1 MKGDDNPADLFTKH
15 LNCEKMHRALQFMS
29 CEFREGR
36 SPIAPQRKEYENILG
51 EDIEWQIAD
60 AVREEFD
67 DDEVELRLAR
77 ESVEDELQGME
88 EIHAAAEGCDEHA
101 SGRGRRE
108 SECEMRLSKG
118 CAGRWCD
125 YGGRTTDDV
134 TMVAARIGLNTATI
148 QNPNSQFN

>member
-15 LNCEKMHRALQFMS
+15 LNREKMHRALQFMS

-36 SPIAPQRKEYENILG
+36 SPIAPQRKEYEHILG

-67 DDEVELRLAR
+67 DDEVELRLAS
-77 ESVEDELQGME
+77 EGVEDELQGME
-88 EIHAAAEGCDEHA
+88 EIHAAAKGCDEHA
-101 SGRGRRE
+101 SGRGSE
-108 SECEMRLSKG
+108 PECELRLTKG
-118 CAGRWCD
+118 CAGRRCD

-134 TMVAARIGLNTATI
+134 TMVAAWIRLNTATI
-148 QNPNSQFN
+148 QNPISQSK

>member
-15 LNCEKMHRALQFMS
+15 LNREKMHRALQFMS

-51 EDIEWQIAD
+51 ENMEWQIAD

-67 DDEVELRLAR
+67 DDEVELRLAK
-77 ESVEDELQGME
+77 ESVYGELQGME
-88 EIHAAAEGCDEHA
+88 EVHAASESCDDA

-108 SECEMRLSKG
+108 SECELRLTNG
-118 CAGRWCD
+118 CAGRRCD

-134 TMVAARIGLNTATI
+134 TMVAAWIRLSTATI
-148 QNPNSQFN
+148 QNPISQSK